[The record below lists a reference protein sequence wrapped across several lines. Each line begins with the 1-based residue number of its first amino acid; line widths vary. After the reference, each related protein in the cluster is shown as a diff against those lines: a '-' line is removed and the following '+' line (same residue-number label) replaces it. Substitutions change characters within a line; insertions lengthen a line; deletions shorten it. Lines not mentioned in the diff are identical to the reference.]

1 MARRRRSKRA
11 CRRVSKSNQV
21 IVCQDG
27 RKEGRANGEGRK
39 EGRKDGRTEG
49 GEVAFHGTYEWQR
62 RRSIGRSA
70 YCRERQKRDGLIK
83 PVCLCVSRCPHRRR
97 HLTCFATD
105 RIKPPREGKLG
116 PNHRENQISLWAKRT
131 VLMLCQCH
139 VSKALGIR
147 SKLAL
152 CR

>member
-49 GEVAFHGTYEWQR
+49 RKEGKWLFMAHTNGKDDD
-62 RRSIGRSA
+62 RSA
-70 YCRERQKRDGLIK
+70 AVHTAESGKKG
-83 PVCLCVSRCPHRRR
+83 
-97 HLTCFATD
+97 TD
-105 RIKPPREGKLG
+105 
-116 PNHRENQISLWAKRT
+116 
-131 VLMLCQCH
+131 
-139 VSKALGIR
+139 
-147 SKLAL
+147 
-152 CR
+152 